1 MSRITLQN
9 TKLSFNVA
17 IVAIDRN
24 DNGISL
30 PLDIG
35 AISSL
40 EIDDNLIDIGIT
52 GSITYTNWFQVIDK
66 LGVTEGRDKK
76 TLYITIDIESED
88 GGEGVQRGE
97 DNSRKISFIGLMES
111 SISGGGNI
119 ADVKQTYK
127 FEEVITSRLKKIT
140 LTNLKGV
147 QPSGSVSSII
157 KSVLDESKS
166 LSNINV
172 IDTSNVSLIDFH
184 ENEDSVYVTLYKLYN
199 ALRIVNNN
207 LRTLP
212 LIKAETIGEERQIQ
226 LRELLTDKHF
236 EFVNAYIN
244 RKEGDY
250 EEVYQ
255 EEFLIGPEERETGNS
270 SLYNKVEE
278 YNHVKPNIGQL
289 RQSLWGAYKLSGWK
303 DVSAPPDLTN
313 VRSEFTDLNI
323 FVEGFERYI
332 KQKSNIPFIQEDDQ
346 KTFELE
352 AQSSANKS
360 TEIIEDIVYNK
371 LWKSFIFRNEAI
383 VLKVKGQVY
392 RKPGVFI
399 TVQGALN
406 TRDEPITD
414 LWFVISNKHL
424 FNNGNYENEITAVRF
439 YGNVDRNF
447 NN

>member
-9 TKLSFNVA
+9 TKLNFNVA
-17 IVAIDRN
+17 IVAVDRN

-88 GGEGVQRGE
+88 GSEDSRRGE
-97 DNSRKISFIGLMES
+97 DDPRKISFIGLMES
-111 SISGGGNI
+111 SISGGNI
-119 ADVKQTYK
+119 ADAKQTYK
-127 FEEVITSRLKKIT
+127 FEEVITSRLKKMT

-147 QPSGSVSSII
+147 QPRGSVSSII
-157 KSVLDESKS
+157 KSVLDKSRS

-184 ENEDSVYVTLYKLYN
+184 GNDDSIYVILYRLYN

-207 LRTLP
+207 SRTLP

-236 EFVNAYIN
+236 EFVSAYIN
-244 RKEGDY
+244 KEEGNY
-250 EEVYQ
+250 GEVYQ

-270 SLYNKVEE
+270 SLYNKVEN

-303 DVSAPPDLTN
+303 DISAPPDLTS
-313 VRSEFTDLNI
+313 VRSDFTDLNV
-323 FVEGFERYI
+323 FVEEFERYI
-332 KQKSNIPFIQEDDQ
+332 NQKSNIPFLQFLDQ
-346 KTFELE
+346 KTFEIE

-406 TRDEPITD
+406 TRDVPITD